1 MAIST
6 TDSIK
11 EKPAKAS
18 EPKWS
23 KEWLETGLV
32 TTYIESNGSDDPIPV
47 CLNGETVFIPV
58 SKEVEIPR
66 CIADIIRQS
75 HRMMEESRKAS
86 KEYEDG
92 KKKLN

>member
-1 MAIST
+1 MAIT
-6 TDSIK
+6 TTESVNK
-11 EKPAKAS
+11 KSAKV

-58 SKEVEIPR
+58 STEVEIPR

-75 HRMMEESRKAS
+75 HRMMEESKKAS
-86 KEYEDG
+86 KEFEDG